1 LMIGAIIFT
10 LVTRVPAKMDVLR
23 DRGALFSFN
32 GEGHVENS
40 YTIKIQN
47 MSEVPQTF
55 NLSVEGLEGI
65 RILTTT
71 NVTVASS
78 EIRSLPTV
86 VDVPPESIP
95 DTNNTIRFYAESETD
110 PSLILETE
118 SRFVGPRPR

>member
-1 LMIGAIIFT
+1 MIGAIVFT

-32 GEGHVENS
+32 GEGRVENS
-40 YTIKIQN
+40 YTLKIQN

-55 NLSVEGLEGI
+55 NLSVEGLDGI

-71 NVTVASS
+71 SVTVASA
-78 EIRSLPTV
+78 ENRSLPTV

-110 PSLILETE
+110 TSLILETE